1 MNRSYIKE
9 YIDKLLIKYE
19 AYLTAKEKDDLIDSI
34 LFDWNESGSEGDFE
48 ELVDWNVEQYLTHS
62 GSDSSLKR
70 LKLNEV
76 RNFIPFPKEWFE
88 VSYKPKPKY
97 FMLRT
102 KKDGWDEVY
111 YYLDAK
117 NNSKKYSLKLLE

>member
-1 MNRSYIKE
+1 MDRSYVKE
-9 YIDKLLIKYE
+9 YIDKAVIKLE

-34 LFDWNESGSEGDFE
+34 LFDWNELGSEGDFE

-62 GSDSSLKR
+62 GRDSSLKR
-70 LKLNEV
+70 LELDEV

-102 KKDGWDEVY
+102 KSDGWDEVY

>member
-1 MNRSYIKE
+1 MDKSYVKE
-9 YIDKLLIKYE
+9 YIDKAVIKNE
-19 AYLTAKEKDDLIDSI
+19 AYLTVKEKDDLIDSI
-34 LFDWNESGSEGDFE
+34 LFDWNELGSEGDFE

-70 LKLNEV
+70 LELNEV

-102 KKDGWDEVY
+102 KSNGWDEVY
-111 YYLDAK
+111 YYLDSK

>member
-1 MNRSYIKE
+1 MKRE
-9 YIDKLLIKYE
+9 YVLSILNQKALKYE
-19 AYLTAKEKDDLIDSI
+19 AYLTKDEKSNLIDSI
-34 LFDWNESGSEGDFE
+34 LFDWNELGSEGDFE

-70 LKLNEV
+70 LELNEV

-88 VSYKPKPKY
+88 LSYKPKPKY

-102 KKDGWDEVY
+102 KSDGWDEVY

-117 NNSKKYSLKLLE
+117 KNQKKYSLKLLE

>member
-1 MNRSYIKE
+1 MNRSYVKE
-9 YIDKLLIKYE
+9 YIDSSVKKFE
-19 AYLTAKEKDDLIDSI
+19 VYLTKVEKDALIDSI
-34 LFDWNESGSEGDFE
+34 LFDWNELGSEGDFE
-48 ELVDWNVEQYLTHS
+48 ALVDWNVEQFLSHS
-62 GSDSSLKR
+62 GSDKGLKR
-70 LKLNEV
+70 IELDEV
-76 RNFIPFPKEWFE
+76 RNFIPYPKEWFE

-102 KKDGWDEVY
+102 KSNGWDEVY

>member
-1 MNRSYIKE
+1 M
-9 YIDKLLIKYE
+9 
-19 AYLTAKEKDDLIDSI
+19 I
-34 LFDWNESGSEGDFE
+34 LNELGSEGDFE

-70 LKLNEV
+70 LELNEV

-88 VSYKPKPKY
+88 LSYKPKPKY

-102 KKDGWDEVY
+102 KSDGWDEVY

-117 NNSKKYSLKLLE
+117 KNQKKYSLKLLE